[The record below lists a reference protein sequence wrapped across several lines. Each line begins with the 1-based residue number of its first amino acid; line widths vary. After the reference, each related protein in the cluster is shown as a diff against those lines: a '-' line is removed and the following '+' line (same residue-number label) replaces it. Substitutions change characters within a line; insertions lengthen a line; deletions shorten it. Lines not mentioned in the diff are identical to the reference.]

1 MKCEL
6 CHKNKAE
13 TALTVTKDGKE
24 EELYVCKKCAAKE
37 KSNHV
42 EKVEIENNSESS
54 RSIRLTMSNLSPE
67 GGQDPVMDEVSTRLM
82 AAVDALFAHI
92 SDSIKKGV
100 PLEQALAKVPREL
113 SPRGAFNSTAHQEG
127 KHFHLG
133 EKYPGELIVKDSLQL
148 EGLFQTLELED
159 FIAECHERGV
169 NLVPYEID
177 NFDAAG
183 HVYEVRYEDR
193 AQDVDYI
200 VTEICDRE
208 ARARARL
215 LKESPRIFMDTVCRA
230 LAILKN
236 CRLLARGELFDLL
249 SPLRVA
255 AIKGLIDN
263 ISPRKITELME
274 RIDLLDDDTL
284 RLLPE
289 ELNREDGER
298 ADDINEYFASVKL
311 SIVGKEYLQ

>member
-6 CHKNKAE
+6 CRKNKAE
-13 TALTVTKDGKE
+13 TALTIEKDGKE

-37 KSNHV
+37 KAKGSGGD
-42 EKVEIENNSESS
+42 EEQKSS
-54 RSIRLTMSNLSPE
+54 SGIRVTMSNITPN
-67 GGQDPVMDEVSTRLM
+67 GDQDPAMDEVATQLM
-82 AAVDALFAHI
+82 SAVDALFEHI
-92 SDSIKKGV
+92 GDSIKKGV

-127 KHFHLG
+127 RHFSVDDM
-133 EKYPGELIVKDSLQL
+133 PGEFVVKDSLQL

-159 FIAECHERGV
+159 VIAKCHEFGV

-183 HVYEVRYEDR
+183 HVYEVRFMNKSKEVADIVN
-193 AQDVDYI
+193 DV
-200 VTEICDRE
+200 CDRE
-208 ARARARL
+208 ERARARL

-236 CRLLARGELFDLL
+236 CRLLGRGELFDLL
-249 SPLRVA
+249 SPLRIA
-255 AIKGLIDN
+255 AIKGLTEC
-263 ISPRKITELME
+263 ISPKKITELME
-274 RIDLLDDDTL
+274 RIDLLEDDTL

-289 ELNREDGER
+289 ELNREDANR
-298 ADDINEYFASVKL
+298 ADRINELFKNVEL
-311 SIVGKEYLQ
+311 SIVGKEYL

>member
-13 TALTVTKDGKE
+13 TALTLEKDGKE
-24 EELYVCKKCAAKE
+24 EELYVCKKCAAKAKAKGVE
-37 KSNHV
+37 NEGGDEDLKSLNG
-42 EKVEIENNSESS
+42 
-54 RSIRLTMSNLSPE
+54 IRLTMSNITPNGE
-67 GGQDPVMDEVSTRLM
+67 QDPAMDEVATRLM
-82 AAVDALFAHI
+82 SAVDALFDHI
-92 SDSIKKGV
+92 GDSIKKGV

-127 KHFHLG
+127 RHFSV
-133 EKYPGELIVKDSLQL
+133 EDMPGEFIVKDSLQL
-148 EGLFQTLELED
+148 EGLFQTLELENV
-159 FIAECHERGV
+159 IAACADHGV

-183 HVYEVRYEDR
+183 HVYEVRYTNKTK
-193 AQDVDYI
+193 DVAGI
-200 VTEICDRE
+200 VKDVCDRE
-208 ARARARL
+208 ERARYNI

-236 CRLLARGELFDLL
+236 CRLLGRGELFDLL

-255 AIKGLIDN
+255 AIKGLTDC
-263 ISPRKITELME
+263 ISPVKITELME

-289 ELNREDGER
+289 ELNREDANR
-298 ADDINEYFASVKL
+298 ADTVNELFKNVEL